1 METILFFEPR
11 LLRLSKEKKNLKNG
25 KVWDIDKIKLLR
37 RILDGKQI
45 QLVLTSFNIQKDAAL
60 VSLFNSFRIEV
71 YDYFPCTENVNSSK
85 HKEWKIREYPTAGK
99 RYLIVDKHLIGKN
112 CIMVNNFCSQD
123 VEKILARI

>member
-11 LLRLSKEKKNLKNG
+11 LLRLSKEKKNPKNG

-45 QLVLTSFNIQKDAAL
+45 QLVLTSFNVQKDAAL
-60 VSLFNSFRIEV
+60 VSLFNSFRIKV
-71 YDYFPCTENVNSSK
+71 YDYFPCTENVNSS
-85 HKEWKIREYPTAGK
+85 HKEWKIIEYPTAGK

-112 CIMVNNFCSQD
+112 CIMVNDFCSRD
-123 VEKILARI
+123 VERIFARI

>member
-11 LLRLSKEKKNLKNG
+11 LLRLSKEKKNPKNG

-60 VSLFNSFRIEV
+60 VSLLNSFRIEV

-85 HKEWKIREYPTAGK
+85 HKERKIVEYPTAGK
-99 RYLIVDKHLIGKN
+99 RYLIVDKHLIWS
-112 CIMVNNFCSQD
+112 ILIIL
-123 VEKILARI
+123 EKSLISLLLF

>member
-11 LLRLSKEKKNLKNG
+11 LLRLSKEKKNPKNG

-37 RILDGKQI
+37 RILDGRQI

-60 VSLFNSFRIEV
+60 VSLFNSFRIKV
-71 YDYFPCTENVNSSK
+71 YDHFPCIENVNSSK

-112 CIMVNNFCSQD
+112 CIMVNNFCAQD

>member
-11 LLRLSKEKKNLKNG
+11 LLRLSKEKKNPKNG

-37 RILDGKQI
+37 RILDGRQV
-45 QLVLTSFNIQKDAAL
+45 QLVLTSFNVQKDAAL
-60 VSLFNSFRIEV
+60 VSLFNSFRIKV
-71 YDYFPCTENVNSSK
+71 YDHFPCKENVNSSK